1 MYGIIQGSVMKYDD
15 EVWSRLKSRNKASPA
30 LSQRQS
36 AHVKKT
42 SLQTKKRS
50 TTTTAPKKRP
60 ERAQLVEAATGRKS
74 DTLFERPL
82 PMRQR
87 VGNVTSRLSKTV
99 RERVGRRLIDRRQSV
114 SMAAGALLAIAAV
127 AFIVGGNRQDS
138 DTPRSLGISEGQDSV
153 GTDNIFPIDEPSFMP
168 LFPVDYEE
176 RGIEVSQRRRNI
188 DEYVTYRDIIGQ
200 TPVTVTQQFAPED
213 VRGNAGFEQLENLA
227 KSLPIPATDIIAVDD
242 TMVFVGYDSSSARQ
256 SVLFLKDEILFFITA
271 EGQIAEQEL
280 VAYILQ
286 LEQTSSQQ

>member
-1 MYGIIQGSVMKYDD
+1 MKYDE
-15 EVWSRLKSRNKASPA
+15 EVWPRLRSRNKASPA

-36 AHVKKT
+36 VHAKRA
-42 SLQTKKRS
+42 SPQLKKRS
-50 TTTTAPKKRP
+50 AAATAAKKRP
-60 ERAQLVEAATGRKS
+60 ERAQLTEAATDRKS

-82 PMRQR
+82 SMRQR
-87 VGNVTSRLSKTV
+87 VGNATSHLSKNV

-114 SMAAGALLAIAAV
+114 FMVAGALLAIAAV

-168 LFPVDYEE
+168 LFPADFEE
-176 RGIEVSQRRRNI
+176 RDIEVSQRRRNV
-188 DEYVTYRDIIGQ
+188 DEYVTYRDTIGQ
-200 TPVTVTQQFAPED
+200 TPATATQQFAPED
-213 VRGNAGFEQLENLA
+213 VRGDAGLEQLENLA
-227 KSLPIPATDIIAVDD
+227 KSLPVPATDIIVVDD

-256 SVLFLKDEILFFITA
+256 SVLFLKEGVLFFITA
-271 EGQIAEQEL
+271 EGQITEQEL